1 MIMDNNSNK
10 TIEETLNIGKN
21 KKHSYKKYIWI
32 FALILLIAGA
42 VFWYVTKEAKDKELN
57 YQTTTLEKKTITTT
71 VSATGNMEPTNTV
84 DVGIEVSGTIS
95 EVLVDYNEQVKKGQL
110 MARLDT
116 VKLSSKVTSYQA
128 ALAKHQANIAEA
140 TASLNKAKKEW
151 IRVEKMVEATKGNYP
166 SKQEVDSAFTTYE
179 LALASLQA
187 AKAGRDQA
195 SAELKAAQDD
205 LKKAAVVSPI
215 NGVVLDRKIEPGQSV
230 VAAMTIPVLFRM
242 AEDLTKMKVVVSVD
256 EADIA
261 DVREEQRVKFSVD
274 AYPQRVFEG
283 TLTQLR
289 LNSQIVNGVVTYDA
303 VVNVDNSELFLRPG
317 MTVTAQIV
325 TDVLEDVSVLPNAAL
340 RFTPPLKDKSS
351 AKRAKTNAD
360 ASKHYVWIL
369 QENKPVKV
377 EVEVGKSDGSFTII
391 KKSEIGES
399 NLVLIGIKEQ

>member
-1 MIMDNNSNK
+1 MDNNSNN
-10 TIEETLNIGKN
+10 TIEETLKIGKN
-21 KKHSYKKYIWI
+21 QKSGYKKYIWI
-32 FALILLIAGA
+32 FAIVLLIAGA
-42 VFWYVTKEAKDKELN
+42 VFWYMTKEAKNKELN
-57 YQTTTLEKKTITTT
+57 FQTTKLEKKTITTT

-95 EVLVDYNEQVKKGQL
+95 EVLVDYNEQVKVGQL

-140 TASLNKAKKEW
+140 TATLNKAQNEYR
-151 IRVEKMVEATKGNYP
+151 RVEKMVQATNGNYP
-166 SKQEVDSAFTTYE
+166 SKQEVDSALAAYE
-179 LALASLQA
+179 LAMASLQA

-205 LKKAAVVSPI
+205 LKKAAIVSPI

-230 VAAMTIPVLFRM
+230 VASMTIPVLFTM

-261 DVREEQRVKFSVD
+261 DVKEQQRVKFSVD
-274 AYPQRVFEG
+274 AYPQKLFEG

-303 VVNVDNSELFLRPG
+303 VVNVDNSELLLRPG

-325 TDVLEDVSVLPNAAL
+325 TDILENVSVLPNAAL
-340 RFTPPLKDKSS
+340 RFTPPIEDKANS
-351 AKRAKTNAD
+351 RHAKTKTD
-360 ASKHYVWIL
+360 ISKHYVWIL
-369 QENKPVKV
+369 RENRPLKI
-377 EVEVGKSDGSFTII
+377 EVEIGKSDGSFTVI
-391 KKSEIGES
+391 KKAEISE
-399 NLVLIGIKEQ
+399 NDLVLIGTKES

>member
-1 MIMDNNSNK
+1 MDNNK

-21 KKHSYKKYIWI
+21 KKSSYKKYIWI
-32 FALILLIAGA
+32 SLFVLLIAGA
-42 VFWYVTKEAKDKELN
+42 IFWYLTYGAKDKELN
-57 YQTTTLEKKTITTT
+57 YHTTTLERKTITTT
-71 VSATGNMEPTNTV
+71 VLATGNMEPTNTV

-95 EVLVDYNEQVKKGQL
+95 EVLVDYNERVKKGQL

-128 ALAKHQANIAEA
+128 GLAKLEANIAEA

-151 IRVEKMVEATKGNYP
+151 IRVKKMVEATNGNYP

-179 LALASLQA
+179 LAKASLQA

-215 NGVVLDRKIEPGQSV
+215 NGVVLDRKVEPGQSV
-230 VAAMTIPVLFRM
+230 VSAMTIPVLFTM

-261 DVREEQRVKFSVD
+261 DVKEQQRVNFSVD
-274 AYPQRVFEG
+274 AYPEMVFEG

-325 TDVLEDVSVLPNAAL
+325 TDVLEDVLVLPNAAL
-340 RFTPPLKDKSS
+340 RFTPPIKEKNSS
-351 AKRAKTNAD
+351 RHVKAD
-360 ASKHYVWIL
+360 ALKHHVWTL
-369 QENKPVKV
+369 RENKPVRV
-377 EVEVGKSDGSFTII
+377 EVEVGKSDGSLTVI
-391 KKSEIGES
+391 KKSKLSEKD
-399 NLVLIGIKEQ
+399 LVLIGIKES

>member
-1 MIMDNNSNK
+1 MDNNSND
-10 TIEETLNIGKN
+10 TIKETLGIGKN
-21 KKHSYKKYIWI
+21 KKRRYKKYIWI
-32 FALILLIAGA
+32 SSLILLIAGA
-42 VFWYVTKEAKDKELN
+42 VFWYMTKEAKNEKLN

-95 EVLVDYNEQVKKGQL
+95 EVFVDYNERLSKGQL

-116 VKLSSKVTSYQA
+116 VKLSSKVTSYRA
-128 ALAKHQANIAEA
+128 ALAKLEANIAEA
-140 TASLNKAKKEW
+140 SATLNKAQNEW
-151 IRVEKMVEATKGNYP
+151 KRVEKMVQATNGNYP
-166 SKQEVDSAFTTYE
+166 SKQEVDSALAAYE
-179 LALASLQA
+179 LAQASLQA

-230 VAAMTIPVLFRM
+230 VAAMTIPILFTM
-242 AEDLTKMKVVVSVD
+242 AEDLTKMRVVVSVD

-261 DVREEQRVKFSVD
+261 DVKEGQMVKFSVD
-274 AYPQRVFEG
+274 AYPQKLFEG

-303 VVNVDNSELFLRPG
+303 VVDVANPELLLRPG

-325 TDVLEDVSVLPNAAL
+325 TDVLENVTVVPNAAL
-340 RFTPPLKDKSS
+340 RFTPP
-351 AKRAKTNAD
+351 AKQGENSVHAKTKAD
-360 ASKHYVWIL
+360 ASKHNIWIL
-369 QENKPVKV
+369 RENKPFRV
-377 EVEVGKSDGSFTII
+377 EVEIGKSDGSFTVIT
-391 KKSEIGES
+391 KSEIGK
-399 NLVLIGIKEQ
+399 NDLVLIGTKEP

>member
-1 MIMDNNSNK
+1 MDNNSND
-10 TIEETLNIGKN
+10 TIKETLGIGKN
-21 KKHSYKKYIWI
+21 KKRRYKKYIWI
-32 FALILLIAGA
+32 SSLILLIAGA
-42 VFWYVTKEAKDKELN
+42 VFWYMTKEAKNEKLN

-95 EVLVDYNEQVKKGQL
+95 EVFVDYNERLSKGQL

-116 VKLSSKVTSYQA
+116 VKLSSKVTSYRA
-128 ALAKHQANIAEA
+128 ALAKLEANIAEA
-140 TASLNKAKKEW
+140 SATLNKAQNEW
-151 IRVEKMVEATKGNYP
+151 KRVEKMVQATNGNYP
-166 SKQEVDSAFTTYE
+166 SKQEVDSALAAYE
-179 LALASLQA
+179 LAQASLQA

-230 VAAMTIPVLFRM
+230 VAAMTIPILFTM
-242 AEDLTKMKVVVSVD
+242 AEDLTKMRVVVSVD

-261 DVREEQRVKFSVD
+261 DVKEGQMVKFSVD
-274 AYPQRVFEG
+274 AYPQKLFEG

-303 VVNVDNSELFLRPG
+303 VVDVANPELLLRPG

-325 TDVLEDVSVLPNAAL
+325 TDVLENVTVVPNAAL
-340 RFTPPLKDKSS
+340 RFTPPAEQGDNSVH
-351 AKRAKTNAD
+351 AKTKAD
-360 ASKHYVWIL
+360 ASKHNVWIL
-369 QENKPVKV
+369 RENKPFRV
-377 EVEVGKSDGSFTII
+377 EVEIGKSDGSFTVIT
-391 KKSEIGES
+391 KSEIGK
-399 NLVLIGIKEQ
+399 NDLVLIGTKEP